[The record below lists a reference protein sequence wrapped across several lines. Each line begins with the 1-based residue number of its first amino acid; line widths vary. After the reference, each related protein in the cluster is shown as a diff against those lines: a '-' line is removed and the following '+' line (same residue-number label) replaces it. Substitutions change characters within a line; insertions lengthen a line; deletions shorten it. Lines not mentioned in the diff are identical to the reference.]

1 MRGLSDGLR
10 LLLRRYGPASAA
22 LLLLLLL
29 WHWAVVAWEVKE
41 FILPTPLRAIAAFGD
56 PSYHWGQHILVTTYE
71 IVGAFVIS
79 AVLGVLLGVMIVWNP
94 WVERTMLPL
103 LVLFNTLPKVALAPL
118 FVIWMG
124 FGVWP
129 NIVIAVTVAFFPVVI
144 STAAGLSLIEPELL
158 DLARVLRGGRLQVF
172 AKIRF
177 PNALP
182 HIFSGLKVSA
192 SLAVV
197 GAIVG
202 EFVASDR
209 GLGSLIIAAGV
220 TLSTPAIF
228 AALLLI
234 SFLGLALFGL
244 VAIVERLVMPWEF
257 RSQAGR

>member
-1 MRGLSDGLR
+1 MTDVLRGLIR
-10 LLLRRYGPASAA
+10 AYGPAALALA
-22 LLLLLLL
+22 LLIVA
-29 WHWAVVAWEVKE
+29 WHWAVVLAGVKE
-41 FILPTPLRAIAAFGD
+41 FILPTPVAAFRALFD
-56 PSYHWGQHILVTTYE
+56 PAHNWGRNLLVTLYE

-79 AVLGVLLGVMIVWNP
+79 GVVGVLLGAAIVWNP
-94 WVERTMLPL
+94 WVERVMMPL

-129 NIVIAVTVAFFPVVI
+129 NIAIAVTVAFFPVVI
-144 STAAGLSLIEPELL
+144 GTATGLSLIEPELL
-158 DLARVLRGGRLQVF
+158 DLARVLRGSRWRVF
-172 AKIRF
+172 IKIRF

-209 GLGSLIIAAGV
+209 GLGSVIIAAGV

-244 VAIVERLVMPWEF
+244 VALVERLVMPWEF
-257 RSQAGR
+257 RDTAGR